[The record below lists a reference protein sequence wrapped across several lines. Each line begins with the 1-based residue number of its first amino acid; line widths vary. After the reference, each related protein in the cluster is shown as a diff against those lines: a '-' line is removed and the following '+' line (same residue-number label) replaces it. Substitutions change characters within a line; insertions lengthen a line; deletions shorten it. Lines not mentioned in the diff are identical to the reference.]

1 MSNLAEELANRGSK
15 LCMQISVNN
24 TDDDVD
30 PRTGRVVRKSRKH
43 LLDDKIGLGSIK
55 WLSPLTSESYKEY
68 KLEEISQKYPE
79 LNLERLDWKRL
90 GIIKSQWDAIGVSP
104 DGTLIIVE
112 AKAHTRELEKTRCG
126 ASEKNK
132 QKISALVSQVMGDN
146 PVWMDGFYQTAN
158 RYVYLDALLK
168 AGIKARLVYL
178 YFINDVSYRPE
189 SEEAWNQFFKTKFNL
204 PPVPTN
210 LEGFVSHIYI
220 DLWKDKGI

>member
-15 LCMQISVNN
+15 LCMHISVNN

-68 KLEEISQKYPE
+68 KLEEISQKYPD

-90 GIIKSQWDAIGVSP
+90 GIIKSQWDAIGLSP
-104 DGTLIIVE
+104 DGTLVIVE
-112 AKAHTRELEKTRCG
+112 AKAHVKELESGGCG
-126 ASEKNK
+126 AGEKNK
-132 QKISALVSQVMGDN
+132 ARIAALVGQVMGDD
-146 PVWMDGFYQTAN
+146 PVWMGKYYQTAN

-168 AGIKARLVYL
+168 ADIKARLVYL
-178 YFINDVSYRPE
+178 YFINDVSYQPE
-189 SEEAWNQFFKTKFNL
+189 PRETWDLYFKTEFN
-204 PPVPTN
+204 PHKTPAKID
-210 LEGFVSHIYI
+210 EFVSHVYVDI
-220 DLWKDKGI
+220 WKDKGI